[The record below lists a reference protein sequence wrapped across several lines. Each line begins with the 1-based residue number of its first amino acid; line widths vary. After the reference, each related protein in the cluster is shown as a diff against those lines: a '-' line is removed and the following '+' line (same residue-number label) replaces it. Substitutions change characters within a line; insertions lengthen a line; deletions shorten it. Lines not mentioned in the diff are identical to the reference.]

1 MFWVLPSGSS
11 RYRKLLNRFWNVCN
25 LVNRCITYLFVWFVT
40 PVAKVEDY
48 VVLYLIGWCSSLSL
62 YLDMYG
68 ILSPVLSPP
77 LNLGLDSGLDIYMA
91 ELHVSRN

>member
-1 MFWVLPSGSS
+1 MVL
-11 RYRKLLNRFWNVCN
+11 
-25 LVNRCITYLFVWFVT
+25 I
-40 PVAKVEDY
+40 
-48 VVLYLIGWCSSLSL
+48 ILSP
-62 YLDMYG
+62 YLDMYD

>member
-1 MFWVLPSGSS
+1 MVL
-11 RYRKLLNRFWNVCN
+11 
-25 LVNRCITYLFVWFVT
+25 I
-40 PVAKVEDY
+40 
-48 VVLYLIGWCSSLSL
+48 ILSP

-77 LNLGLDSGLDIYMA
+77 LNWGLDSGLDIYMA